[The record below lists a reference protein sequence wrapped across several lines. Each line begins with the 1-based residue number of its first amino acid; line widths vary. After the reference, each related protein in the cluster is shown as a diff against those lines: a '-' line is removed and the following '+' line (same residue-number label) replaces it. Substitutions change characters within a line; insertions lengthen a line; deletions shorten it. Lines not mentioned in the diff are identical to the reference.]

1 VRARQ
6 SVLVDGR
13 VGRARWRAWVVSPR
27 HDNSNESQRRL
38 HSRELSTDQAGDRT
52 VALAMPIRK
61 HGPFGE
67 TCGRRERESRREG
80 RREQSLRANTN
91 PSRVVTVK
99 GIPVFR
105 KAALFAGRC
114 QNEGL
119 GRSVSRW
126 RYPPQP
132 ASAPMTA
139 DVQKV
144 AEEGNVRQHAPQ
156 SVCTRRRHE
165 RSSQAPGDASFA
177 RSFDPCTL
185 ILTTHLGAILGG
197 GAFELVSRS
206 GKPTQ
211 VGGNRHRG

>member
-1 VRARQ
+1 
-6 SVLVDGR
+6 
-13 VGRARWRAWVVSPR
+13 
-27 HDNSNESQRRL
+27 
-38 HSRELSTDQAGDRT
+38 
-52 VALAMPIRK
+52 MPIRK
-61 HGPFGE
+61 HGSFGA

-80 RREQSLRANTN
+80 QREQSLCANQN

-105 KAALFAGRC
+105 KAVLFAGHCR
-114 QNEGL
+114 NEDL

-126 RYPPQP
+126 RYPPLH
-132 ASAPMTA
+132 ANAPMTA